1 MADIPIIPGVSVAT
15 KGILNKPLKDI
26 ICALLFGGL
35 NNMLKGP
42 LLCVNFDLNK
52 IAEEAGLAGLGD
64 LAAELKNV
72 KDQLKAAEALC
83 GIPETLARV
92 NAAIAEVQ
100 SLLALDGLC
109 AIPLKAPPIP
119 DVIAQVIDA
128 EFAEMNAILND
139 LGRLTKPSI
148 CLSGNGGFSLGGG
161 YSSDSILE
169 SISKHVGKM
178 GSIPVAQLSALTKR
192 LQGVSKA
199 LDKSI
204 NRQLFPDFRHKR
216 NLATGKP
223 YVPNQ
228 TYVQAGIVPIGSPMA
243 NTPVPIITMDAP
255 PALQWNP
262 PYPPAD
268 TPNLKQAT
276 ATAQMLVTN
285 MSKTA
290 SYPVDVNGIRNE
302 NIWLAMLG
310 PEVYAMAIGAMTPVD
325 PLFTQQDPMYDY
337 CGKLVGYTSTVI
349 TGDIKAIGGDPAAD
363 AQPNPPLTNFS
374 LNWISDRDCWGVT
387 GVESEQLI
395 TVGQDTGRK
404 GIYLNR
410 CPTIEIHRGYN
421 HTFSIPSMNIG
432 GSGIA
437 AECFICY
444 VGTDLKPCKENGH
457 VVPFN
462 RGLAR
467 LETYELLED
476 ANGSFDDTYALQ
488 RKASFPTGTTLY
500 FAAENRVYSGTTAPT
515 TPTESVWWYNTV
527 TCLAQRWTPYK
538 SYGEIRASWNVTN
551 KETPLLSPQNP
562 SYVLEP
568 GYDSDPYKVPDG
580 NWEII
585 TIDLNKDNTPYTTP
599 NYESHWESIAT
610 GYWTEVSDEDRTYH
624 WFGSSIVFN
633 APNVDYLAYSN
644 KNGSVFGLLKF
655 I

>member
-26 ICALLFGGL
+26 ICALLFGGI

-42 LLCVNFDLNK
+42 LLCVNIDLDK
-52 IAEEAGLAGLGD
+52 LIQDQFPGVPSLAD

-139 LGRLTKPSI
+139 LGRLSKPQV
-148 CLSGNGGFSLGGG
+148 CLNGDGGINTG
-161 YSSDSILE
+161 TYNPSSIL
-169 SISKHVGKM
+169 
-178 GSIPVAQLSALTKR
+178 GSIQGHISRMEDIPAAKLAQLKSK
-192 LQGVSKA
+192 LQGVGKA

-216 NLATGKP
+216 NLATGRL
-223 YVPNQ
+223 YVPQQ
-228 TYVQAGIVPIGSPMA
+228 TYAQAGIVPISSPMA
-243 NTPVPIITMDAP
+243 NTQVPIITMDAP

-262 PYPPAD
+262 PYPPSD

-276 ATAQMLVTN
+276 ATAQMLVTS

-310 PEVYAMAIGAMTPVD
+310 PEVYAMAIAAMTPVD

-349 TGDIKAIGGDPAAD
+349 TGDITAIGGDPAAD
-363 AQPNPPLTNFS
+363 AQLKPPLTNFS
-374 LNWISDRDCWGVT
+374 INWISDRDGKSCWGVT
-387 GVESEQLI
+387 GVQSEQI
-395 TVGQDTGRK
+395 VNGRK
-404 GIYLNR
+404 AVHLDDS
-410 CPTIEIHRGYN
+410 PTIEIHRGYN

-437 AECFICY
+437 DECFICH
-444 VGTDLKPCKENGH
+444 VGTDLKPRKENGH

-462 RGLAR
+462 LGLAR

-476 ANGSFDDTYALQ
+476 ANGSFDDTYALE
-488 RKASFPTGTTLY
+488 RKVSFPTGTTLY
-500 FAAENRVYSGTTAPT
+500 FAAENRVYSGKTAPT

-527 TCLAQRWTPYK
+527 TCLAQRWVVDAVANDGT
-538 SYGEIRASWNVTN
+538 GSWVSVT
-551 KETPLLSPQNP
+551 
-562 SYVLEP
+562 
-568 GYDSDPYKVPDG
+568 
-580 NWEII
+580 
-585 TIDLNKDNTPYTTP
+585 
-599 NYESHWESIAT
+599 
-610 GYWTEVSDEDRTYH
+610 DEDRTNH
-624 WFGSSIVFN
+624 WFGSSIRYN
-633 APNVDYLAYSN
+633 EPNVDYLAYSN
-644 KNGSVFGLLKF
+644 KDGSVFGLLKF